1 MTLEELKRLIADGE
15 GERLECKETTGQR
28 GEACRTL
35 CAFLNGDGGTVV
47 FGVSRKGKVT
57 GQLVSDETKRDLAR
71 AFCDFEPGIEIPT
84 EYVPVDAT
92 HQAIV
97 CRVAGG
103 ATQAVCLRRP
113 PLSSCAVY
121 DDENAA

>member
-47 FGVSRKGKVT
+47 FNGTRT
-57 GQLVSDETKRDLAR
+57 
-71 AFCDFEPGIEIPT
+71 
-84 EYVPVDAT
+84 
-92 HQAIV
+92 
-97 CRVAGG
+97 CRW
-103 ATQAVCLRRP
+103 TTLILPR
-113 PLSSCAVY
+113 
-121 DDENAA
+121 